1 METKLH
7 EAGGGRE
14 EQTLSHAGGGCVC
27 EGGYTSPGLLFGE
40 QFGSRD
46 ISPAD
51 NQNPVKSDFSSKDIY
66 YLM

>member
-1 METKLH
+1 MGTKLH
-7 EAGGGRE
+7 EAQGGRE
-14 EQTLSHAGGGCVC
+14 EQTLSHAGGGWVG
-27 EGGYTSPGLLFGE
+27 GGYTSPGLLFGE

-51 NQNPVKSDFSSKDIY
+51 NPNPVKSDFSSKDIY